1 MWLEGP
7 FWPFCHFSLVSHL
20 IQKHSLF
27 PLLSLLVFLFSLHC
41 RFEHLSQ
48 LRILI
53 KCGFFSLLE
62 SVSLNTSECPSKTQH
77 FIQVSQGKECGVVW
91 LPRISPSLPAQRP
104 SSGLEQSL
112 CSWWDRVV
120 GREVFWWLSF
130 MKWILLPS
138 HTWRQQVGRWLWKL
152 ALSPAARIPLCLH
165 AILWWVG
172 GEACFGLCFVSLK
185 LWKGVSPAAVQ
196 LRHSYVSLISEA
208 GLL

>member
-112 CSWWDRVV
+112 CSWWDRVMESNLTFTYLADPYV
-120 GREVFWWLSF
+120 LAEHYLWATS
-130 MKWILLPS
+130 ILL
-138 HTWRQQVGRWLWKL
+138 
-152 ALSPAARIPLCLH
+152 A
-165 AILWWVG
+165 
-172 GEACFGLCFVSLK
+172 FVTLDRE
-185 LWKGVSPAAVQ
+185 Q
-196 LRHSYVSLISEA
+196 
-208 GLL
+208 